1 MKGLVF
7 TTFYDF
13 LEKRYGADLLDD
25 VIDAAGLP
33 HSGAYTVVGTY
44 PFDEMV
50 ALATAA
56 AKLTGTSMPDLLGSF
71 GEHCFSS
78 WHHKMPAHFMGTD
91 LFDILANV
99 NDFHD
104 SEVRRLYPDAE
115 LPHFE
120 TISRDKTRMVLDYR
134 SCKPLAD
141 LAAGVIRGA
150 SNHVGTPVRISQCPM
165 HQLEGKPVRIE
176 VEKVR

>member
-13 LEKRYGADLLDD
+13 IEQRYGADLLDD
-25 VIDAAGLP
+25 VIDGARLSHA
-33 HSGAYTVVGTY
+33 GAYTAVGTY
-44 PFDEMV
+44 PFEEMV
-50 ALATAA
+50 ALVTAA
-56 AKLTGTSMPDLLGSF
+56 AKLTSMSMPDLLGSF

-78 WHHKMPAHFMGTD
+78 WQHKMPERFRSDD

-99 NDFHD
+99 NDFHQ
-104 SEVRRLYPDAE
+104 SEVRRLYHDAE
-115 LPHFE
+115 LPHFDCV
-120 TISRDKTRMVLDYR
+120 SRDQKRMVLDYR

-150 SNHVGTPVRISQCPM
+150 STHLGQSVKISQCPM

-176 VEKVR
+176 VQKVS

>member
-1 MKGLVF
+1 VKGLVF

-13 LEKRYGADLLDD
+13 LEKRHGADLLDD

-33 HSGAYTVVGTY
+33 HSGAYTGVGTY
-44 PFDEMV
+44 PFEEMV

-56 AKLTGTSMPDLLGSF
+56 AKLTKTSMPDLLGSF
-71 GEHCFSS
+71 GEHCFAS
-78 WHHKMPAHFMGTD
+78 WHTKMPERFRSND

-99 NDFHD
+99 NDFHE

-120 TISRDKTRMVLDYR
+120 AVSRNATSMLLDYR

-150 SNHVGTPVRISQCPM
+150 ANHVQTRVRISQCPM
-165 HQLEGKPVRIE
+165 HQLDGKPVRIE
-176 VEKVR
+176 VQKVQ